1 MPPWRHAR
9 YRGRHHR
16 RDRGRRRQSPASRR
30 VGRDRR
36 HPPGRD
42 GLPVRPVPDRRRR
55 RPRRKPVP
63 VRPGPAVDQGD
74 PGEDHRFRGGEGRH
88 RDARPRPDLRRAR
101 FAGHR
106 EVQDH
111 AGEHGPYPG
120 PAGGRPG
127 FRSPYEGTDPGG
139 LGRAPRRRRGDR
151 RRDGRRHT
159 GRDVRQVPIRDQQGR
174 RTIRQGGTAVTRQLA
189 ANIFWGSA
197 AVILCAAVSFYH
209 SYSTDS
215 RALRKLAMQLT
226 EGMTRADDRLQVL
239 NAFVHRRGGYAMNE
253 SYYVLKSLRAT
264 PLQVLDRGGDCSDK
278 SRLLATMLDQIGI
291 EASPAMLYG
300 CAGCEAVHTV
310 VLARTE
316 SGTIAADPAY
326 DLMFPNEAGSYHDV
340 RTMIG
345 DPRDSYRPRDRK

>member
-1 MPPWRHAR
+1 
-9 YRGRHHR
+9 
-16 RDRGRRRQSPASRR
+16 
-30 VGRDRR
+30 
-36 HPPGRD
+36 
-42 GLPVRPVPDRRRR
+42 
-55 RPRRKPVP
+55 
-63 VRPGPAVDQGD
+63 
-74 PGEDHRFRGGEGRH
+74 
-88 RDARPRPDLRRAR
+88 
-101 FAGHR
+101 
-106 EVQDH
+106 
-111 AGEHGPYPG
+111 
-120 PAGGRPG
+120 
-127 FRSPYEGTDPGG
+127 
-139 LGRAPRRRRGDR
+139 
-151 RRDGRRHT
+151 
-159 GRDVRQVPIRDQQGR
+159 
-174 RTIRQGGTAVTRQLA
+174 VTRQLA

-197 AVILCAAVSFYH
+197 AVILCAAVYFYH

-239 NAFVHRRGGYAMNE
+239 TAFVYRRGGYATNE

-326 DLMFPNEAGSYHDV
+326 DLMFPNEAGGYHDV

-345 DPRDSYRPRDRK
+345 DPRVLASRLRVVRSLRGPADRIADYSESDHGYNFITTINWAKYRWLQGLSRALEMFALEPRLIRRPASLENPKLLLAGLSGIGAALAAILAMVCRRSGV